1 MGVAVDVLVQTVHKL
16 PALLLAHG
24 LQPAGDAQVAG
35 AGGAGVGH
43 DHLALVDGLGEI
55 GPAGG
60 RRDPLFLGL
69 YLVEANGAEESVQTD
84 PVGLGLA
91 VAKAAVEPLQPFG
104 SVTGQHLLLIE
115 LHQAG
120 GGQTPHHVRFGLG
133 FFRQQAGGD
142 HAGGVAHPLDVDV
155 RMLALERGFQLAE
168 LLRFEGGV
176 DGEIGGGQCRG
187 CHGGQHGGGQQ
198 MGSLFHPLLHISWL
212 GINQI
217 GRERG

>member
-1 MGVAVDVLVQTVHKL
+1 MGVAVDVLVQAVHEL

-24 LQPAGDAQVAG
+24 LQPARDAQVAG

-55 GPAGG
+55 GPAG
-60 RRDPLFLGL
+60 RRRYSLLLCL
-69 YLVEANGAEESVQTD
+69 YLVEADGAEEGVQTN

-91 VAKAAVEPLQPFG
+91 VTKTAVELLQPLG
-104 SVTGQHLLLIE
+104 GVTGQHLLLIE

-120 GGQTPHHVRFGLG
+120 GGQSPHHIGLGLG
-133 FFRQQAGGD
+133 FLRQQPGCD
-142 HAGGVAHPLDVDV
+142 HPGGVTHPLDVDIRV
-155 RMLALERGFQLAE
+155 LALKCRLQLAE
-168 LLRFEGGV
+168 LLRLEGGV
-176 DGEIGGGQCRG
+176 DGEIGRGQCRG

-198 MGSLFHPLLHISWL
+198 MGSLFHPLLHFGWL

-217 GRERG
+217 GRSRG